1 MSRSSSLSRSEVD
14 ESCFHEGSG
23 NMRIFKAVKFD
34 TRFKLI
40 AALTG
45 EIDARGISQAQAILV
60 L

>member
-1 MSRSSSLSRSEVD
+1 
-14 ESCFHEGSG
+14 
-23 NMRIFKAVKFD
+23 MRIFKAVKFD